1 MIEKNTE
8 FEREN
13 RYLVLKHED
22 IKKHLSGEEAYQLC
36 ILSGKVSAGRFREKS
51 DWPSYVVVKDTWP
64 EYEIVW
70 KMIEDRMTYDREE

>member
-13 RYLVLKHED
+13 RYLDLKHED
-22 IKKHLSGEEAYQLC
+22 INKHLTDEEINQLC
-36 ILSGKVSAGRFREKS
+36 ILTGKVSAGRFREKS

-64 EYEIVW
+64 EYETVW
-70 KMIEDRMTYDREE
+70 KMIEDRMTDDREE